1 MKNVVYSAKWGW
13 GGGMGR
19 LTLTIL
25 VTELV
30 GGGKRTG
37 LALTG
42 AASSSAVKLGSATG
56 MLVVLSTGGES

>member
-1 MKNVVYSAKWGW
+1 
-13 GGGMGR
+13 MGR

-37 LALTG
+37 LAFTG

-56 MLVVLSTGGES
+56 MLVVLSMGGES